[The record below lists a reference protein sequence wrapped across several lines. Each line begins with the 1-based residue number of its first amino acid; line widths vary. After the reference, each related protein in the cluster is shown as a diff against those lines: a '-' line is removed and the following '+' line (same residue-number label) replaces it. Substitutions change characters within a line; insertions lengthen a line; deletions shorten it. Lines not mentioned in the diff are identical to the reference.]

1 MNQWR
6 DDLLELFSEVDP
18 WKLRGEPLKAPAD
31 EYSPE
36 VDRLMEYDRP
46 TVQDVLRV
54 FVEMGSTGTPSV
66 GEEPVFGEY
75 PAISER
81 DAQRL
86 AEGIA
91 QIR

>member
-1 MNQWR
+1 MNQRR
-6 DDLLELFSEVDP
+6 DGLLALFSEVDP
-18 WKLRGEPLKAPAD
+18 WKLREEPLEAPAD

-36 VDRLMEYDRP
+36 VDRLMKYDRP
-46 TVQDVLRV
+46 TAQDVLKV
-54 FVEMGSTGTPSV
+54 FVEMGSTGTPSA
-66 GEEPVFGEY
+66 GEEPAFGAY
-75 PAISER
+75 PAISEH